1 MSYPNQPIDPQPQF
15 VQEQL
20 AVGPR
25 REIVVSPMVS
35 FYVLSD
41 EIWFGTCVCVS
52 RDGVEQ
58 LNLRFSDPFSRTW
71 AERMRPYCTGGDDD
85 ESDYGEWLSME
96 LSQRIHAAIHAEAV
110 KAWDQMLEIAHPQQ
124 QGAANPGTPG

>member
-1 MSYPNQPIDPQPQF
+1 MSKPQPQF
-15 VQEQL
+15 VQERL

-71 AERMRPYCTGGDDD
+71 AERMRHTA
-85 ESDYGEWLSME
+85 
-96 LSQRIHAAIHAEAV
+96 RAATTTSLTMASGYP
-110 KAWDQMLEIAHPQQ
+110 WS
-124 QGAANPGTPG
+124 